1 MPIKLTIGIL
11 FYREPLEQ
19 VIKLANCLD
28 AQSDQG
34 FELIIVLEKSEN
46 LCDVDVVFNKFKD
59 RLLVFRN
66 LEKMGTVFNRNQI
79 IKNTKTEY
87 LSFIDGDDLVNESY
101 VEFINKSVNV
111 NIDFGVFSYFKVEV
125 NTNNIE
131 FVDARLFFNEY
142 KEINIAEQL
151 VNWKIHGC
159 SLFRVSCFDRI
170 GVYKEND
177 FEDLDLMIRILAD
190 SSLQKAHIEGV
201 IYYWHRSI
209 DGRNATGSRESYLS
223 VLFDNRI
230 VFKQNLNVTEYA
242 EYVEN
247 IFCILIEEKKFV
259 RALLLSINEK
269 KLLNIVRLIYLIV
282 KKTIKK

>member
-19 VIKLANCLD
+19 VLKLANCLD

-46 LCDVDVVFNKFKD
+46 LIDVDVVFHKFKH

-66 LEKMGTVFNRNQI
+66 LEKMGTVFNRNLV

-101 VEFINKSVNV
+101 VEFINKAVNV

-125 NTNNIE
+125 NNIE
-131 FVDARLFFNEY
+131 FVDARLFFNEH

-159 SLFRVSCFDRI
+159 SLFRVSCFDII
-170 GVYKEND
+170 GLYKEND

-190 SSLQKAHIEGV
+190 SSLQKDHIEGV
-201 IYYWHRSI
+201 IYYWHRSS

-230 VFKQNLNVTEYA
+230 VFKQNLNVTEYS
-242 EYVEN
+242 EYVEK
-247 IFCILIEEKKFV
+247 IFCMLIEEKKFG
-259 RALLLSINEK
+259 RALLFSINEK
-269 KLLNIVRLIYLIV
+269 KLLNIFRLIYLIV